1 MSEANT
7 NKGNDERWTHLS
19 SPEPPPWGGHQV
31 IASEGPAEE
40 EAPPPGHGFTH
51 KAERRVQWR
60 AGGLARPLRRPRL
73 PQGPPH
79 AVPSTTGSALSY
91 PHSLLLT
98 CFSIAGPPSWEN
110 VRPRGIQECASSGLP
125 CPSSWWAPRG
135 TREPSDTLRRRPPD
149 AHRALQRDGA
159 EAAWAEA
166 VRL

>member
-1 MSEANT
+1 MDTPLEPRAATVGWAPSHRIR
-7 NKGNDERWTHLS
+7 GS
-19 SPEPPPWGGHQV
+19 SGGGGT
-31 IASEGPAEE
+31 ASRT
-40 EAPPPGHGFTH
+40 GFTH